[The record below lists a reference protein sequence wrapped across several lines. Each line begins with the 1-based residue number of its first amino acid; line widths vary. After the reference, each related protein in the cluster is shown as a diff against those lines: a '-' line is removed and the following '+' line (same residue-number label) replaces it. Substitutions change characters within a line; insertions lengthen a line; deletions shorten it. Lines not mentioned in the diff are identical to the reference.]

1 MAEPTEGIGAA
12 TGSRRGAISPQNAR
26 EGRAQRDTSGKHTGM
41 RKRAGTTILNADGD
55 NNRSGWGNNRNGWGT
70 TTETDG
76 NNNDNSRAYKKPQ
89 DCSLCHSIAVYGY
102 DLAAHAALKKIFSRL
117 EAVDMCSES

>member
-12 TGSRRGAISPQNAR
+12 TGSRRGAFSPQNAR
-26 EGRAQRDTSGKHTGM
+26 EGRAQGDTSGKHTGM
-41 RKRAGTTILNADGD
+41 RKRAGTTILNA
-55 NNRSGWGNNRNGWGT
+55 NGATIEANGA

-76 NNNDNSRAYKKPQ
+76 GNNDNSREYKKPQ

>member
-12 TGSRRGAISPQNAR
+12 TGSRRGAFSPQNAR
-26 EGRAQRDTSGKHTGM
+26 EGRAQGNTSGKHTGM
-41 RKRAGTTILNADGD
+41 RKRAGTTILKANGATIETDGD
-55 NNRSGWGNNRNGWGT
+55 NNRNGWGAT
-70 TTETDG
+70 IETDG
-76 NNNDNSRAYKKPQ
+76 DNNDNSRAYKKPQ

>member
-1 MAEPTEGIGAA
+1 MGDNIESGWA
-12 TGSRRGAISPQNAR
+12 TI
-26 EGRAQRDTSGKHTGM
+26 E
-41 RKRAGTTILNADGD
+41 ADGA
-55 NNRSGWGNNRNGWGT
+55 T
-70 TTETDG
+70 IETDG
-76 NNNDNSRAYKKPQ
+76 DNNDNSRAYKKPQ

>member
-12 TGSRRGAISPQNAR
+12 TGSRRGAFSPQNAR
-26 EGRAQRDTSGKHTGM
+26 EGRAHGDTSGKHTGM

-76 NNNDNSRAYKKPQ
+76 NNNRNGWGQQRQ
-89 DCSLCHSIAVYGY
+89 
-102 DLAAHAALKKIFSRL
+102 
-117 EAVDMCSES
+117 

>member
-12 TGSRRGAISPQNAR
+12 TGSRRGAFSPQNAR
-26 EGRAQRDTSGKHTGM
+26 EGRAQGDTSGKHTGM
-41 RKRAGTTILNADGD
+41 RKRAGTTILKADGATIL
-55 NNRSGWGNNRNGWGT
+55 NANGA

-76 NNNDNSRAYKKPQ
+76 ATIETDGDNNDNSRAYKKPQ

>member
-12 TGSRRGAISPQNAR
+12 TGSRRGAFSPQNAR

-55 NNRSGWGNNRNGWGT
+55 NNRSGWGNNRNGWGQQQKRMGT
-70 TTETDG
+70 TTETNGATIERNGATTETDG
-76 NNNDNSRAYKKPQ
+76 DNNDNSRAYKKPQ
-89 DCSLCHSIAVYGY
+89 DCS
-102 DLAAHAALKKIFSRL
+102 
-117 EAVDMCSES
+117 